1 MSSTSLPSD
10 IDPVIAATVLQDQS
24 DNLMT
29 LVQHDITSIVSKLY
43 SRSII
48 LPRALSE
55 AMNKMHPASDRTVE
69 LLSAVRDAVKQNP
82 HLFAEF
88 VRILESEPCLKFLA
102 EKLVEEYRKGISQHA
117 W

>member
-24 DNLMT
+24 DNLKT
-29 LVQHDITSIVSKLY
+29 LVQHDITNIVSKLY

-48 LPRALSE
+48 SGGAQRE
-55 AMNKMHPASDRTVE
+55 AMNKMHSASDRTVD
-69 LLSAVRDAVKQNP
+69 LLSVVIAAVGQKP
-82 HLFAEF
+82 HLFTEF
-88 VRILESEPCLKFLA
+88 VRILESEQCLKSLA